1 MRLHPRRTTLAV
13 AASAIALIGT
23 TTSPAQAG
31 GGPTV
36 VVDGLVTPL
45 SVAVAGDG
53 DVYVSQ
59 NFMGALTRV
68 PSGGGEPE
76 DIFQH
81 PEGAEV
87 GAVSAT
93 DDGAVF
99 ATTGGTPRKPNAHLW
114 ALADGEDEPT
124 KLANLYRYEK
134 RVNPDAGTTYGLV
147 ARKSCLKKVPP
158 FVRPYKGIIEAHP
171 YATAIGDG
179 VTYVADAA
187 GNSLLAVADG
197 GGTST
202 VGILPPTK
210 VKITRALKRE
220 YDLPKCVIGKTYR
233 AEGVPTDVE
242 MGPDGMLYVTSLPG
256 APGEG
261 LPTGRI
267 YQFDPEDGSRSVYGR
282 GLVSPTGLAMAP
294 DGTAYVAQLFVGS
307 IVEIPVDGET
317 TEFAQVPFVG
327 DVEYSDGSLYAT
339 ETDLMN
345 DGTQPP
351 AGRVLRWN
359 LVM

>member
-1 MRLHPRRTTLAV
+1 MRLHPRRTTFAV

-23 TTSPAQAG
+23 TIAPAHAVD
-31 GGPTV
+31 PEV
-36 VVDGLVTPL
+36 VTDGLVTPL

-53 DVYVSQ
+53 AVYVSQ
-59 NFMGALTRV
+59 NFAGLLTRV
-68 PSGGGEPE
+68 PAGGGDAEV
-76 DIFQH
+76 IFAH

-99 ATTGGTPRKPNAHLW
+99 ATTGGTRRAPNAHLW
-114 ALADGEDEPT
+114 SLADGEEDPT

-134 RVNPDAGTTYGLV
+134 RNNPDGDTKYGLR
-147 ARKSCLKKVPP
+147 AHRSCLKKVPP

-171 YATAIGDG
+171 YATARGEGI
-179 VTYVADAA
+179 TYVADAA
-187 GNSLLAVADG
+187 GNSVLRVADG

-202 VGILPPTK
+202 VATLPATR

-220 YDLPKCVIGKTYR
+220 YDLPRCTIGKTYR

-242 MGPDGMLYVTSLPG
+242 MGPDGLLYVTSLPG

-261 LPTGRI
+261 LPKGRI
-267 YQFDPEDGSRSVYGR
+267 YQIDPADGSRSVYRG
-282 GLVSPTGLAMAP
+282 GLVSPTGLAMEP
-294 DGTAYVAQLFVGS
+294 DGTAYVAQLFVGT
-307 IVEIPVDGET
+307 ILEIQTDGERT
-317 TEFAQVPFVG
+317 TFAEVPAPG
-327 DVEYSDGSLYAT
+327 DVEFADGAVYAT
-339 ETDLMN
+339 ETDLMS

-351 AGRVLRWN
+351 AGKVLRWD
-359 LVM
+359 LTVQ

>member
-1 MRLHPRRTTLAV
+1 MRLHPRKTTFAV
-13 AASAIALIGT
+13 AASAIALVGSTIT
-23 TTSPAQAG
+23 PAHAAD
-31 GGPTV
+31 PEV
-36 VVDGLVTPL
+36 VVDGLITPL
-45 SVAVAGDG
+45 SMAVADGG

-59 NFMGALTRV
+59 NFAGVLTRV
-68 PSGGGEPE
+68 PAGGGEPE
-76 DIFQH
+76 ELFAH

-93 DDGAVF
+93 ADGAVF
-99 ATTGGTPRKPNAHLW
+99 ATTGGTPKRPNAHLW
-114 ALADGEDEPT
+114 SLTGSGDTPT

-171 YATAIGDG
+171 YATARGEDT
-179 VTYVADAA
+179 TYVADAA
-187 GNSLLAVADG
+187 GNSVLAVADG
-197 GGTST
+197 GGTTT
-202 VGILPPTK
+202 VGILPPTR
-210 VKITRALKRE
+210 VKITRALKKE

-267 YQFDPEDGSRSVYGR
+267 YRFDPADGSRTVYGR
-282 GLVSPTGLAMAP
+282 GLVTPTGLAMTP
-294 DGTAYVAQLFVGS
+294 DGTAYVAQLFAGS
-307 IVEIPVDGET
+307 IVEIPADGET
-317 TEFAQVPFVG
+317 STFAEVPFPG
-327 DVEYSDGSLYAT
+327 DVEFADGAVWATQTDLTNDGS
-339 ETDLMN
+339 
-345 DGTQPP
+345 QPP
-351 AGRVLRWN
+351 AGKVLRWN
-359 LVM
+359 LVQ

>member
-1 MRLHPRRTTLAV
+1 MRLHPRRTTFAV

-23 TTSPAQAG
+23 TTVPAHAG
-31 GGPTV
+31 GPET

-59 NFMGALTRV
+59 NFAGLLTRV
-68 PSGGGEPE
+68 PSGGGEGE
-76 DIFQH
+76 VVFAH

-114 ALADGEDEPT
+114 SLAEGEESPT

-134 RVNPDAGTTYGLV
+134 RVNPDSGTTYGLV

-171 YATAIGDG
+171 YATALGDG

-187 GNSLLAVADG
+187 GNSVLAVADG

-202 VGILPPTK
+202 VGILPPTR

-267 YQFDPEDGSRSVYGR
+267 YQFDPEDGSRSVYAR
-282 GLVSPTGLAMAP
+282 GLVTPTGLAMDA
-294 DGTAYVAQLFVGS
+294 DGTAYVAQLFAGS
-307 IVEIPVDGET
+307 IVQITSTGERS
-317 TEFAQVPFVG
+317 ELAQVPFVG
-327 DVEYSDGSLYAT
+327 DVEFADGALYAT

-351 AGRVLRWN
+351 AGKVLRWQ
-359 LVM
+359 LVS

>member
-1 MRLHPRRTTLAV
+1 MRLNKRTTPLAV
-13 AASAIALIGT
+13 ATTAIVLTISGVA
-23 TTSPAQAG
+23 PAQADVV
-31 GGPTV
+31 PEV

-45 SVAVAGDG
+45 SVAVADDG

-59 NFMGALTRV
+59 NFAGMLTRV
-68 PSGGGEPE
+68 PAGGGDPE
-76 DIFQH
+76 VVFAH

-114 ALADGEDEPT
+114 SLAEGEDTPT

-147 ARKSCLKKVPP
+147 ARKSCLKKVPS

-171 YATAIGDG
+171 YATAVGEG

-202 VGILPPTK
+202 VGILPPTR
-210 VKITRALKRE
+210 VKITRAMKRE

-242 MGPDGMLYVTSLPG
+242 TGPDGALYVTSLPG

-267 YQFDPEDGSRSVYGR
+267 YRFDPEDGARSVHAR

-294 DGTAYVAQLFVGS
+294 NGTAYVAQLFAGS
-307 IVEIPVDGET
+307 IVEIPAEGEPT
-317 TEFAQVPFVG
+317 TFAEVSFPG
-327 DVEYSDGSLYAT
+327 DVEFSGGAVYAT

-345 DGTQPP
+345 DGSNPP
-351 AGRVLRWN
+351 AGQVLRWE
-359 LVM
+359 LVS